1 MIKEAIFHKSDVP
14 YAYPLNENQLKI
26 VLRTAVFDVDR
37 VYVLYKD
44 RYDWLGKFKIK
55 PMVLT
60 HTNELFDYY
69 ETTLEL
75 NKKFVYFFYLVSDGG
90 EKLYYTEAG
99 FYKKRPE
106 NHFWGFFHYPYIGEK
121 DVFFAPEWTSDC
133 IVYQIFPERFN
144 NGDKSND
151 PESVKPWGEKPTADS
166 FFGGDLQGI
175 IDKIDY
181 LKDLG
186 INAIY
191 LTPIFLSPSTHK
203 YDTTDYYTIDPHFGD
218 TQKAR
223 ELVQKMS

>member
-1 MIKEAIFHKSDVP
+1 MIKEAIFHKSDMP

-106 NHFWGFFHYPYIGEK
+106 NHFWGFFH
-121 DVFFAPEWTSDC
+121 
-133 IVYQIFPERFN
+133 
-144 NGDKSND
+144 
-151 PESVKPWGEKPTADS
+151 
-166 FFGGDLQGI
+166 
-175 IDKIDY
+175 
-181 LKDLG
+181 
-186 INAIY
+186 
-191 LTPIFLSPSTHK
+191 
-203 YDTTDYYTIDPHFGD
+203 
-218 TQKAR
+218 
-223 ELVQKMS
+223 